1 MKYIEVHHSDVHA
14 SSIGRTFATKRAC
27 ELYCRRN
34 GFQVMAKIQFE
45 GSDFCYAPYLI
56 TLEDDH
62 YEGNHL
68 NRPEW
73 GCTLCHMGLVVSK
86 Q

>member
-1 MKYIEVHHSDVHA
+1 
-14 SSIGRTFATKRAC
+14 
-27 ELYCRRN
+27 
-34 GFQVMAKIQFE
+34 MAKIQFE